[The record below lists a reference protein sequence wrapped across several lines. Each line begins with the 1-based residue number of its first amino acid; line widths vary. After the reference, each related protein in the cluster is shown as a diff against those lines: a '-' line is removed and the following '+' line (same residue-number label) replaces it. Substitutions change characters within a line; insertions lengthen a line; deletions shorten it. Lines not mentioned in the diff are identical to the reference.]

1 MFLVSALAVGVFA
14 TAALPG
20 VKWITPQGYSWG
32 SFAPNTEGDL
42 TIEVEAAEPVQSAK
56 PVYLEYRVDGH
67 GTSAPWTQL
76 GASSVRSPKWYG
88 PYYHHRRFY
97 SNGVH
102 YVEARLSNGDAV
114 GPSSAAFFTV
124 GPVEPYGWLDAIK
137 TGIGVASKLF
147 GSAGTTGQAS
157 VTLPPLSAPLSRVEY
172 SVGDSG
178 VWQHAGDFPKGAVQ
192 ADIAIT
198 SPQPLE
204 AGAQIPVHFRA
215 FDGVAWTPEASQP
228 VVTLTVNDVPKVAS
242 VGSQEKP
249 LSVVAG
255 QDVSLPVTVTD
266 ADKDQL
272 HVLCVFD
279 GGAKVAAAAYNDG
292 KVVLPASAFEGQLSA
307 GAHTLNVYGFDG
319 HQLSAKSVKVAYVAS
334 GSGEGESTFGPLGI
348 AGIAVGGVALVA
360 LVAVVIVFRR
370 KGKKEQS
377 STGLIEDE

>member
-1 MFLVSALAVGVFA
+1 
-14 TAALPG
+14 
-20 VKWITPQGYSWG
+20 VKWVAPQGYSWG

-42 TIEVEAAEPVQSAK
+42 PFTIEAAQPFESAK
-56 PVYLEYRVDGH
+56 PVYLEYRLDGH
-67 GTSAPWTQL
+67 GTSAPWTQVS
-76 GASSVRSPKWYG
+76 ASSARSPKFWG
-88 PYYHHRRFY
+88 HVVGHIARRFL

-114 GPSSAAFFTV
+114 GPSSASFFTV
-124 GPVEPYGWLDAIK
+124 GPVEPYGWANILK
-137 TGIGVASKLF
+137 TGLGIASKLL
-147 GSAGTTGQAS
+147 GSAGTSGQAS
-157 VTLPPLSAPLSRVEY
+157 VTLPPLTAPLSRVEY

-178 VWQHAGDFPKGAVQ
+178 VWQHAGDFPKGEVQ
-192 ADIAIT
+192 VDIPIT

-215 FDGVAWTPEASQP
+215 FDGVSWTPEASQP
-228 VVTLTVNDVPKVAS
+228 VATLVFNEAPKVSQVESLTTPLTVVPGEDVTL
-242 VGSQEKP
+242 
-249 LSVVAG
+249 
-255 QDVSLPVTVTD
+255 PVKMAD

-279 GGAKVAAAAYNDG
+279 GGAKVAAAAYNG
-292 KVVLPASAFEGQLSA
+292 GQVVVPASAFEGQLTA
-307 GAHTLNVYGFDG
+307 GAHTLSVYGFDG
-319 HQLSAKSVKVAYVAS
+319 HQLSAKNVRVAYVAS
-334 GSGEGESTFGPLGI
+334 GKGESQSTFGPLGI